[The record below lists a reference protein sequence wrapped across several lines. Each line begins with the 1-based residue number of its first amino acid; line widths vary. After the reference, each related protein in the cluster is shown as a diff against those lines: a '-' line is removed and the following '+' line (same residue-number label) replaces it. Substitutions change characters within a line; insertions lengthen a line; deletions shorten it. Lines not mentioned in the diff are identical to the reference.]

1 MSSRASRE
9 RARQMRRRVAV
20 AQRLGAIVLVLVM
33 VVALMSIFRGCGKVD
48 DPTLPPVATESST
61 EAISTEDLSASSMSY
76 SPEPAETSTYYGD
89 PDNYVYPFNTM
100 STDWDGSVYD
110 NGFKLYEIPEEYAR
124 EGGCFPE
131 VVQVYL
137 WCLCE
142 QRDIDYYMVVALI
155 ERESGYKWDAAG
167 DGGNSVGYMQ
177 IGERWHKDRM
187 LEEGVEDL
195 LNPYGNIRVGLN
207 FLQYLNKKY
216 LDNSGANCVLM
227 AYNMGESGARS
238 LWKEG
243 IYSTEYSREVLKRAD
258 EIRQELGN

>member
-9 RARQMRRRVAV
+9 RARQRRRRVAMV
-20 AQRLGAIVLVLVM
+20 QRLWAIVLGLVM
-33 VVALMSIFRGCGKVD
+33 MVAFMSIFRGCGKVGD
-48 DPTLPPVATESST
+48 VTLPPAATESST
-61 EAISTEDLSASSMSY
+61 EVISTEELSASSVSY
-76 SPEPAETSTYYGD
+76 SPEPEEIPTYYGD

-142 QRDIDYYMVVALI
+142 QRDLDYYMVVALI

-177 IGERWHKDRM
+177 IGKKWHKERM

-243 IYSTEYSREVLKRAD
+243 IYSTEYSREVLKRAE

>member
-1 MSSRASRE
+1 MSSRVSRE
-9 RARQMRRRVAV
+9 RARQRRRRVAM
-20 AQRLGAIVLVLVM
+20 AQRLGAIVLGLVM
-33 VVALMSIFRGCGKVD
+33 MVALMSIFRGCGKVD
-48 DPTLPPVATESST
+48 DPTLSPAATESST
-61 EAISTEDLSASSMSY
+61 EAISTEELSASSLSY
-76 SPEPAETSTYYGD
+76 SPEPEEIPTYYGD

-100 STDWDGSVYD
+100 SIDWDGSVYD

-167 DGGNSVGYMQ
+167 DGGKSVGYMQ
-177 IGERWHKDRM
+177 IGERWHKERM

-243 IYSTEYSREVLKRAD
+243 IYSTEYSRGVLKRAE

>member
-9 RARQMRRRVAV
+9 RARQMRRRVAM

-195 LNPYGNIRVGLN
+195 RNPYGNIRVGLN

-216 LDNSGANCVLM
+216 LENSGVNCVLM
-227 AYNMGESGARS
+227 AYNMGESRARS
-238 LWKEG
+238 LWREG
-243 IYSTEYSREVLKRAD
+243 IYSTEYSREVLKRAE